1 MADRML
7 VAFGKY
13 LKILRDRRKMSLSD
27 VVTLTKSYPEPVG
40 KGYLSRVERG
50 LARVGFSKMV
60 ALSRA
65 YEVSLDA
72 LGEKLALDLEV
83 EALKNGPNTSGK
95 TFGELVDEGVALNRR
110 GLRWHSYAAIRDA
123 LTRAGVDPLH
133 GEYRTQKE
141 QVTRATLS
149 HGIAA
154 RSVARYSLALTEF
167 DFVREHLDALNEE
180 TVSVVFQQS
189 AVAKRHLGAVAEA
202 DALADR
208 AIDLARNAP
217 EQRYLGEAL
226 ATRGLLA
233 NQAGDHNSAITSFQE
248 AFTVFKARKN
258 QVNCATTLNNLAQT
272 YFDVRRFQAAR
283 RALGAAERLATQSG
297 ADAIRARSR
306 VLLGEIEVLAGNP
319 KKAAELW
326 HDAIEIARRT
336 RDTVVHFKAEFQL
349 FKLSIEQGN
358 LTAANALGRRLNRMA
373 PWISRSE
380 PEVLDFLRLFAIHR
394 KPKQRGVAGPQHA
407 HVVISNPRQPERL

>member
-7 VAFGKY
+7 IAFGKY
-13 LKILRDRRKMSLSD
+13 LKILRDRRKLSLSD

-40 KGYLSRVERG
+40 KGYMSRVERG

-83 EALKNGPNTSGK
+83 DELKISPSTDGK
-95 TFGELVDEGVALNRR
+95 TFAELTDAGISFSRR
-110 GLRWHSYAAIRDA
+110 GMKWHCYAVMRDA
-123 LTRAGVDPLH
+123 LPRATLDPLF
-133 GEYRTQKE
+133 GDYRTRRE

-154 RSVARYSLALTEF
+154 RATGRYALALAEF
-167 DFVREHLDALNEE
+167 DFVRAHLEVIGEE
-180 TVSVVFQQS
+180 DLPIVFQQS
-189 AVAKRHLGAVAEA
+189 AVAKRRLGAID
-202 DALADR
+202 DAKVLADQ
-208 AIDLARNAP
+208 AVDLARKTP
-217 EQRYLGEAL
+217 EQTHLGDAL
-226 ATRGLLA
+226 ETRGLLA
-233 NQAGDHNSAITSFQE
+233 SQAGDHDCAIEALQE
-248 AFTVFKARKN
+248 AFKAYKKLKSEFD
-258 QVNCATTLNNLAQT
+258 CARTLNNLAQS
-272 YFDVRRFQAAR
+272 YFDAKRLKAAR
-283 RALGAAERLATQSG
+283 RALGAADRLATDLG

-306 VLLGEIEVLAGNP
+306 ILLGEIEALEGNTI
-319 KKAAELW
+319 KASTLW
-326 HDAIEIARRT
+326 RDALEISRRT

-358 LTAANALGRRLNRMA
+358 LTAANALGRRLNRMT

-380 PEVLDFLRLFAIHR
+380 PEIAEFVRLFAIHR
-394 KPKQRGVAGPQHA
+394 KPKQRGVAKPQ
-407 HVVISNPRQPERL
+407 P

>member
-13 LKILRDRRKMSLSD
+13 LKLLRDRRKMSLSD

-72 LGEKLALDLEV
+72 LGEKLSLDLEV
-83 EALKNGPNTSGK
+83 DELKNPPNTAGK
-95 TFGELVDEGVALNRR
+95 TFGELTAEGTAFSQR
-110 GLRWHSYAAIRDA
+110 GLRWHFYAAIRDA
-123 LTRAGVDPLH
+123 LPRAALDPLQ
-133 GEYRTQKE
+133 GEYRTVRE

-154 RSVARYSLALTEF
+154 RSTGRYRLALVEF
-167 DFVREHLDALNEE
+167 DFVMTHKDALNGE
-180 TVSVVFQQS
+180 TLPVVFQQC
-189 AVAKRHLGAVAEA
+189 AVAKQHLGAIAEANELADTAIELAGKAPQKRHLG
-202 DALADR
+202 DALDTR
-208 AIDLARNAP
+208 A
-217 EQRYLGEAL
+217 Y
-226 ATRGLLA
+226 LA
-233 NQAGDHNSAITSFQE
+233 NQSGDQASAIAVYQE
-248 AFTVFKARKN
+248 AFAAYKAVGRR
-258 QVNCATTLNNLAQT
+258 VDCARTMNNLSQA
-272 YFDVRRFQAAR
+272 YFEVGRFNAAR
-283 RALGAAERLATQSG
+283 RALGAAERLASQLN
-297 ADAIRARSR
+297 ADAVRARSR
-306 VLLGEIEVLAGNP
+306 VLLGEIEAIEGNP
-319 KKAAELW
+319 KRASALW
-326 HDAIEIARRT
+326 HEAIEIARRT

-358 LTAANALGRRLNRMA
+358 LTAANALGRRLNRMT

-380 PEVLDFLRLFAIHR
+380 PEVASFLRLFAVYR
-394 KPKQRGVAGPQHA
+394 KPKQRGVAEPQHEHRA
-407 HVVISNPRQPERL
+407 ARNPESPDGL